1 MENLIKN
8 PNVLMVGAGVLAFV
22 VANMIFNRK
31 QKGTS
36 QNEFSNFAGSCAC
49 ANGVSGYC
57 ASNCSLCCKRSGGVA
72 KNKQQASKD
81 SNFEGESNS
90 DFCGCGM

>member
-31 QKGTS
+31 QKATS
-36 QNEFSNFAGSCAC
+36 QNEFSNFIGNCVC

-57 ASNCSLCCKRSGGVA
+57 ASNCSSCCKKSGGELKVR
-72 KNKQQASKD
+72 KLSKE
-81 SNFEGESNS
+81 SNFEGELNS

>member
-31 QKGTS
+31 QKAIS
-36 QNEFSNFAGSCAC
+36 QNEFSNFIGTNCAC
-49 ANGVSGYC
+49 ANGLSGFCKGTC
-57 ASNCSLCCKRSGGVA
+57 AGCCKKSGGELKVTRL
-72 KNKQQASKD
+72 SKE
-81 SNFEGESNS
+81 SNFEGELNS